1 MVTLRAALCHIR
13 LKGRELRNEK
23 RGARGLYYL
32 TVCLLLA
39 ACSASV
45 PPTRIH
51 QPMTATPASRNVVAP
66 ADGSIYHA
74 GINERP
80 LFEDRRA
87 RNVGDILTINVVES
101 TSGSRKASDGST
113 SANAINAATPN
124 VTVGAAGAAAGAL
137 SKLLL
142 KPFNMT
148 SSNSN
153 KSSTTGTGAASETL
167 TGTIAVTVIEVLP
180 NGNLLVSGEKQVALN
195 SSDEYIRFSGVVN
208 PVSISNL
215 NVVQSTQV
223 ADAHL
228 EYKNAGAMNQFMN
241 DSQSLGFLGRFFM
254 SVLPF

>member
-1 MVTLRAALCHIR
+1 
-13 LKGRELRNEK
+13 
-23 RGARGLYYL
+23 
-32 TVCLLLA
+32 
-39 ACSASV
+39 
-45 PPTRIH
+45 
-51 QPMTATPASRNVVAP
+51 MTAKPPSQAVVAP
-66 ADGSIYHA
+66 ADGAIYHA

-87 RNVGDILTINVVES
+87 RNVGDILTINVVEN
-101 TSGSRKASDGST
+101 TTGSRKASDGST

-124 VTVGAAGAAAGAL
+124 VTVGSAGTTGAAGAL

-142 KPFNMT
+142 KPFNVT

-167 TGTIAVTVIEVLP
+167 TGTIAVTVIEVLA
-180 NGNLLVSGEKQVALN
+180 NGNLLVSGEKQVGLN
-195 SSDEYIRFSGVVN
+195 SSDEFIRFSGVVN

-241 DSQSLGFLGRFFM
+241 DSQSMGFLGRFFM